1 MIDRSRGCQTSR
13 ATRLVMEQNRAS
25 EPADKDVFM
34 FADFARVAVGRSGLQ
49 QHTKKE
55 LAE

>member
-1 MIDRSRGCQTSR
+1 
-13 ATRLVMEQNRAS
+13 MEQNRAS